1 MSELIQS
8 VPTSSTFLRAPSVL
22 VMSDRL
28 LTLAQEADRAG
39 YSATAERLL
48 HLAHD
53 VFDDKQRGDKRLIN

>member
-1 MSELIQS
+1 MTQL
-8 VPTSSTFLRAPSVL
+8 THFASTTNFFPAASVL

-28 LTLAQEADRAG
+28 ITLAQEADRAG

-53 VFDDKQRGDKRLIN
+53 VFDEKQPAVN

>member
-1 MSELIQS
+1 MSELIHS
-8 VPTSSTFLRAPSVL
+8 VPNSSTYNQAPSVL

-28 LTLAQEADRAG
+28 LTLAQEAEQAG

-53 VFDDKQRGDKRLIN
+53 VFDDKQCGDKRLVN

>member
-1 MSELIQS
+1 MTQLNQMIP
-8 VPTSSTFLRAPSVL
+8 VPAASVL

-39 YSATAERLL
+39 YAATAERLL

-53 VFDDKQRGDKRLIN
+53 VFDDKRPVLVN